1 MGKATTFL
9 STPSARRATQP
20 YVPQAGQNPISIH
33 ALREEGDF
41 VCHALHLRT
50 NGFLSTPSARRATW
64 RADILRRNWRISIH
78 ALREEGDL
86 DAVQWRCAHL
96 HFYPR
101 PPRGGRPRPCRPSS
115 ARREYFY
122 PRPPRGGRQ
131 RGQQCGQCPYRIS
144 IHALREEG
152 DPALLLVSSLMI
164 YFYPRPPRGG
174 RRFAS
179 FGGNLVDQFLST
191 PSARR
196 ATVMYSNPS
205 EGHTISIHALR
216 EEGDSRPNCRKP
228 ALSRFLSTPSARRAT
243 TTFNYP
249 RIIEKFLSTPSA
261 RRATESAILVDLLVQ
276 FLSTPSARRAT
287 RSGRCL
293 RGSWSYFYPRPPRG
307 GRRPEPLLDY
317 PVKIFLSTP
326 SARRA
331 THSDQ
336 RKGQVRS
343 ISIHALRE
351 EGDLRQPQCRSAY
364 PYFYPRPPRG
374 GRRCPRPQQSWR

>member
-1 MGKATTFL
+1 MSGA
-9 STPSARRATQP
+9 
-20 YVPQAGQNPISIH
+20 VPLIS
-33 ALREEGDF
+33 
-41 VCHALHLRT
+41 
-50 NGFLSTPSARRATW
+50 N
-64 RADILRRNWRISIH
+64 
-78 ALREEGDL
+78 
-86 DAVQWRCAHL
+86 
-96 HFYPR
+96 
-101 PPRGGRPRPCRPSS
+101 
-115 ARREYFY
+115 
-122 PRPPRGGRQ
+122 
-131 RGQQCGQCPYRIS
+131 
-144 IHALREEG
+144 
-152 DPALLLVSSLMI
+152 
-164 YFYPRPPRGG
+164 FYPRPPRGG

-307 GRRPEPLLDY
+307 GRLSVFQ
-317 PVKIFLSTP
+317 PVAGIEK
-326 SARRA
+326 
-331 THSDQ
+331 
-336 RKGQVRS
+336 

-351 EGDLRQPQCRSAY
+351 EGDLPLRERHGQDEISIHALREEGDRNTCTYIHLVAEFLSTPSA
-364 PYFYPRPPRG
+364 
-374 GRRCPRPQQSWR
+374 RRATP